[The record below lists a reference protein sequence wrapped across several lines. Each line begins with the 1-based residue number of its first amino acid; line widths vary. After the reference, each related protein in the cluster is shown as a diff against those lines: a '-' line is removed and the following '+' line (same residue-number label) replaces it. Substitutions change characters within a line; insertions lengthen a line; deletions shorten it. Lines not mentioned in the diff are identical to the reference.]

1 MALTTVDKERLE
13 GLAASFSGVLVTPGD
28 EAYEEARKVHN
39 GLVDKRPALI
49 ARCRGTADIVEALGF
64 ARDSGLEISV
74 RGGGHN
80 VAGRAVTD
88 GGLMIDLSLMKGIHV
103 DPRARTVRAQGGVI
117 WREFNRETALHA
129 LATTGGIISTTGIAG
144 LTLGGGLGWLMGKY
158 GLAADNLLSVELIT
172 SSGEVVSASEGEH
185 PDLFWALRGGGGNFG
200 VASSFQYRLHPL
212 EQVFGGL
219 VAHPFDAA
227 GEVLRFY
234 RDFTATVPDE
244 LAVIGAL
251 VHAPDGSG
259 VPLAACAI
267 CHAGSL
273 DRAQSDLEPLLKL
286 GSPAMVQVGPM
297 PYPAANM
304 MLDDAYPRGALNYWK
319 SKFVQELSDDAI
331 DTMIDRFAACPS
343 PMSGMVIEQFHGAV
357 TRVDVS
363 ETPVPHREPGYNFL
377 ITSEWIDPGATGENI
392 DWARQTYAA
401 LQPHLLQ
408 RRWLNYLDDDE
419 ASDAVRAAYG
429 PNYERLTRVKAKYD
443 PDNLFRLN
451 HNVTPA
457 AA

>member
-1 MALTTVDKERLE
+1 
-13 GLAASFSGVLVTPGD
+13 
-28 EAYEEARKVHN
+28 
-39 GLVDKRPALI
+39 
-49 ARCRGTADIVEALGF
+49 
-64 ARDSGLEISV
+64 
-74 RGGGHN
+74 
-80 VAGRAVTD
+80 
-88 GGLMIDLSLMKGIHV
+88 
-103 DPRARTVRAQGGVI
+103 
-117 WREFNRETALHA
+117 
-129 LATTGGIISTTGIAG
+129 
-144 LTLGGGLGWLMGKY
+144 MGKY
-158 GLAADNLLSVELIT
+158 GLAADNLLSVELVT
-172 SSGEVVSASEGEH
+172 SSGEVVTASEGEH

-212 EQVFGGL
+212 GQVFGGL

-234 RDFTATVPDE
+234 RDFIATAPDE
-244 LAVIGAL
+244 LAVLGAL

-259 VPLAACAI
+259 VPLAAFVI

-273 DRAQSDLEPLLKL
+273 ERAQSDLEPLLKF

-319 SKFVQELSDDAI
+319 SNFVQDLSDEAI
-331 DTMIDRFAACPS
+331 ETMIDRFAACPS
-343 PMSGMVIEQFHGAV
+343 PMGAMVIEHFHGAV

-377 ITSEWIDPGATGENI
+377 VTAEWMELGATGDNI

-401 LQPHLLQ
+401 LQPYLLQ
-408 RRWLNYLDDDE
+408 RRWLNYFDDDE

-429 PNYERLTRVKAKYD
+429 PNYERLARVKAKYD